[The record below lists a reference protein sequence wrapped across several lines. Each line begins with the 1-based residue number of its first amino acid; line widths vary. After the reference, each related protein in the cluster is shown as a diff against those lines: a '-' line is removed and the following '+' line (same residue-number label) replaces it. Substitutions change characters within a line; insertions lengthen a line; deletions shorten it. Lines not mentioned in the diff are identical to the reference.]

1 MGEELGV
8 GGVQVRVPSRRRIA
22 LTSGRC
28 HRTRA
33 AGARPVLAANLVCA
47 RVSNSS
53 LLSYPPIVAQIA
65 GHLGGIDGS
74 HHADRNGDAAC
85 VPRTRIVDVAGR
97 PRRRVITSP
106 APRAHRATQTRD
118 ARLAKWQWHRPRP
131 STVRGCG
138 ARAPGLELDRT
149 HARARGKRALAP
161 GVARVDPGRGRV
173 DVRSQSRSPRR
184 SQRDDD
190 ADVRSRVEGRA
201 TRDAGR
207 RRGTHSI
214 HRRSHPA
221 CPRVH
226 RPTLPPPQP
235 LLPRAAR
242 REHPRRPRPV
252 PLQSIVQIRHN
263 LRLDQKRHLPDA
275 RSGAHHRR
283 RVRRRALLA
292 VHQQLPKSLPIR
304 AHTPRRPRV
313 AVQSA
318 QDGVLGAARSAQDG
332 RARL

>member
-131 STVRGCG
+131 STVQGGG

-184 SQRDDD
+184 SQRDD
-190 ADVRSRVEGRA
+190 AVSY
-201 TRDAGR
+201 
-207 RRGTHSI
+207 THL
-214 HRRSHPA
+214 
-221 CPRVH
+221 
-226 RPTLPPPQP
+226 TLPT
-235 LLPRAAR
+235 
-242 REHPRRPRPV
+242 
-252 PLQSIVQIRHN
+252 I
-263 LRLDQKRHLPDA
+263 LR
-275 RSGAHHRR
+275 
-283 RVRRRALLA
+283 V
-292 VHQQLPKSLPIR
+292 
-304 AHTPRRPRV
+304 
-313 AVQSA
+313 
-318 QDGVLGAARSAQDG
+318 
-332 RARL
+332 

>member
-1 MGEELGV
+1 MGTRKSMGAFRICTGCRGGPRSGWAHRWEKSWASVAYRCASLPAAASPSRV
-8 GGVQVRVPSRRRIA
+8 GGAIKPERP
-22 LTSGRC
+22 GRAPFWRQISC
-28 HRTRA
+28 
-33 AGARPVLAANLVCA
+33 CA

-74 HHADRNGDAAC
+74 HHADRDGDAAC

-173 DVRSQSRSPRR
+173 DVRSR
-184 SQRDDD
+184 
-190 ADVRSRVEGRA
+190 
-201 TRDAGR
+201 
-207 RRGTHSI
+207 
-214 HRRSHPA
+214 
-221 CPRVH
+221 
-226 RPTLPPPQP
+226 
-235 LLPRAAR
+235 
-242 REHPRRPRPV
+242 
-252 PLQSIVQIRHN
+252 
-263 LRLDQKRHLPDA
+263 
-275 RSGAHHRR
+275 
-283 RVRRRALLA
+283 
-292 VHQQLPKSLPIR
+292 
-304 AHTPRRPRV
+304 
-313 AVQSA
+313 
-318 QDGVLGAARSAQDG
+318 
-332 RARL
+332 